1 MIEYLRMKNSMKR
14 IAVLIVLGGLFGHV
28 SAASND
34 QIPQDIRVKFV
45 EVEQLNQQ
53 TLEQL
58 KQIKTESLKQ
68 QQALSAKIVEQDEQH
83 QLQIKTLNDEI
94 KVLEA
99 QLQESIKAH
108 AQTVEKLNQLNKTT
122 ADTTATINDSIATRT
137 IAALIGLFL
146 ALALIAASYFLLR
159 KRQNQSSEDLSS
171 QVKLALD
178 NVRQTEENIV
188 KSDIQLADR
197 LHEVLIQLKEQAKVT
212 PVVQQNSE
220 LDHSLPLK
228 LADEIHRMRKRLAA
242 LPEDTKGLKPLS
254 KSLERLEDELSEQ
267 GYEIIDHTGMEFS
280 ENLSIQSRFI
290 PSDELEQGQ
299 SIISKVVTPQVNFN
313 GVMIRM
319 ADVEVSVG

>member
-1 MIEYLRMKNSMKR
+1 MKNSMKR
-14 IAVLIVLGGLFGHV
+14 IAVLIVLGGMLGHA
-28 SAASND
+28 SAASNE
-34 QIPQDIRVKFV
+34 QIPQDIRVKFG
-45 EVEQLNQQ
+45 ELENLNKQA
-53 TLEQL
+53 LEQIN
-58 KQIKTESLKQ
+58 QIKAESLKQ
-68 QQALSAKIVEQDEQH
+68 QKALISKITEQDEQH
-83 QLQIKTLNDEI
+83 QLQIKTLNDDLKI
-94 KVLEA
+94 LETK
-99 QLQESIKAH
+99 LQDSIKAH
-108 AQTVEKLNQLNKTT
+108 TQTVEELNQLNKST
-122 ADTTATINDSIATRT
+122 AETTATINDSIATRT
-137 IAALIGLFL
+137 IIVLIGLLL
-146 ALALIAASYFLLR
+146 ALGLIATSYLLLR
-159 KRQNQSSEDLSS
+159 KKQAKSTEDLSS

>member
-1 MIEYLRMKNSMKR
+1 MKR
-14 IAVLIVLGGLFGHV
+14 IAVLIVLGGMLGHA
-28 SAASND
+28 SAASNE
-34 QIPQDIRVKFV
+34 QIPQDIRVKFG
-45 EVEQLNQQ
+45 ELENLNKQA
-53 TLEQL
+53 LEQIN
-58 KQIKTESLKQ
+58 QIKAESLKQ
-68 QQALSAKIVEQDEQH
+68 QKALISKITEQDEQH
-83 QLQIKTLNDEI
+83 QLQIKTLNDDLKI
-94 KVLEA
+94 LETK
-99 QLQESIKAH
+99 LQDSIKAH
-108 AQTVEKLNQLNKTT
+108 TQTVEELNQLNKST
-122 ADTTATINDSIATRT
+122 AETTATINDSIATRT
-137 IAALIGLFL
+137 IIVLIGLLL
-146 ALALIAASYFLLR
+146 ALGLIATSYLLLR
-159 KRQNQSSEDLSS
+159 KKQAKSTEDLSS

>member
-1 MIEYLRMKNSMKR
+1 MKR
-14 IAVLIVLGGLFGHV
+14 IAVLIVLGGMLGHA
-28 SAASND
+28 SAASNE
-34 QIPQDIRVKFV
+34 QIPQDIRVKFG
-45 EVEQLNQQ
+45 ELENLNKQA
-53 TLEQL
+53 LEQIN
-58 KQIKTESLKQ
+58 QIKAESLKQ
-68 QQALSAKIVEQDEQH
+68 QKALISKITEQDEQH
-83 QLQIKTLNDEI
+83 QLQIKTLNDDLKI
-94 KVLEA
+94 LETK
-99 QLQESIKAH
+99 LQDSIKAH
-108 AQTVEKLNQLNKTT
+108 TQTVEELNQLNKST
-122 ADTTATINDSIATRT
+122 AETTATINDSIATRT
-137 IAALIGLFL
+137 IIVLIGLLL
-146 ALALIAASYFLLR
+146 ALGLIATSYLLLR
-159 KRQNQSSEDLSS
+159 KKQAKSTEDLSS

-188 KSDIQLADR
+188 KSDIQLADC

-212 PVVQQNSE
+212 PVVQQNNE
-220 LDHSLPLK
+220 PDHSLPLK
-228 LADEIHRMRKRLAA
+228 LADEIHRMRKRILA

>member
-1 MIEYLRMKNSMKR
+1 MKR
-14 IAVLIVLGGLFGHV
+14 IAVLIVLGGMLGHA
-28 SAASND
+28 SAASNE
-34 QIPQDIRVKFV
+34 QIPQDIRVKFG
-45 EVEQLNQQ
+45 ELENLNKQA
-53 TLEQL
+53 LEQIN
-58 KQIKTESLKQ
+58 QIKAESLKQ
-68 QQALSAKIVEQDEQH
+68 QKALISKITEQDEQH
-83 QLQIKTLNDEI
+83 QLQIKTLNDDLKI
-94 KVLEA
+94 LETK
-99 QLQESIKAH
+99 LQDSIKAH
-108 AQTVEKLNQLNKTT
+108 TQTVEELNQLNKST
-122 ADTTATINDSIATRT
+122 AETTATINDSIATRT
-137 IAALIGLFL
+137 IIVLIGLLL
-146 ALALIAASYFLLR
+146 ALGLIATSYLLLR
-159 KRQNQSSEDLSS
+159 KKQAKSTEDLSS

-188 KSDIQLADR
+188 KSDIQLADC

-290 PSDELEQGQ
+290 PSDDLEQGQ

>member
-1 MIEYLRMKNSMKR
+1 MKR
-14 IAVLIVLGGLFGHV
+14 IAVLIVLGGMLGHA
-28 SAASND
+28 SAASNE
-34 QIPQDIRVKFV
+34 QIPQDIRVKFG
-45 EVEQLNQQ
+45 ELENLNKQA
-53 TLEQL
+53 LEQIN
-58 KQIKTESLKQ
+58 QIKAESLKQ
-68 QQALSAKIVEQDEQH
+68 QKALISKITEQDEQH
-83 QLQIKTLNDEI
+83 QLQIKTLNDDLKI
-94 KVLEA
+94 LETK
-99 QLQESIKAH
+99 LQDSIKAH
-108 AQTVEKLNQLNKTT
+108 TQTVEELNQLNKST
-122 ADTTATINDSIATRT
+122 AETTATINDSIATRT
-137 IAALIGLFL
+137 IIVLIGLLL
-146 ALALIAASYFLLR
+146 ALGLIATSYLLLR
-159 KRQNQSSEDLSS
+159 KKQAKSTEDLSS

-212 PVVQQNSE
+212 PVVQQNNE
-220 LDHSLPLK
+220 PDHSLPLK
-228 LADEIHRMRKRLAA
+228 LADEIHRMRKRILA

-299 SIISKVVTPQVNFN
+299 SIISKVVTPQVNFK
-313 GVMIRM
+313 GVLIRM

>member
-1 MIEYLRMKNSMKR
+1 MKR
-14 IAVLIVLGGLFGHV
+14 IAVLIVLGGMLGHA
-28 SAASND
+28 SAASNE
-34 QIPQDIRVKFV
+34 QIPQDIRVKFG
-45 EVEQLNQQ
+45 ELENLNKQA
-53 TLEQL
+53 LEQIN
-58 KQIKTESLKQ
+58 QIKAESLKQ
-68 QQALSAKIVEQDEQH
+68 QKALISKITEQDEQH
-83 QLQIKTLNDEI
+83 QLQIKTLNDDLKI
-94 KVLEA
+94 LETK
-99 QLQESIKAH
+99 LQDSIKAH
-108 AQTVEKLNQLNKTT
+108 TQTVEELNQLNKST
-122 ADTTATINDSIATRT
+122 AETTATINDSIATRT
-137 IAALIGLFL
+137 IIVLIGLLL
-146 ALALIAASYFLLR
+146 ALGLIATSYLLLR
-159 KRQNQSSEDLSS
+159 KKQAKSTEDLSS

-212 PVVQQNSE
+212 PVVQQNNE
-220 LDHSLPLK
+220 PDHSLPLK
-228 LADEIHRMRKRLAA
+228 LADEIHRMRKRILA

>member
-1 MIEYLRMKNSMKR
+1 MKR
-14 IAVLIVLGGLFGHV
+14 IAVLIVLGGMLGHA
-28 SAASND
+28 SAASNE
-34 QIPQDIRVKFV
+34 QIPQDIRVKFG
-45 EVEQLNQQ
+45 ELENLNKQA
-53 TLEQL
+53 LEQIN
-58 KQIKTESLKQ
+58 QIKAESLKQ
-68 QQALSAKIVEQDEQH
+68 QKALISKITEQDEQH

-108 AQTVEKLNQLNKTT
+108 AQIVEKLNQLNKTT

-212 PVVQQNSE
+212 PMVQQNSE
-220 LDHSLPLK
+220 PDHSLPLK

-267 GYEIIDHTGMEFS
+267 GYEIIDHTGTEYI
-280 ENLSIQSRFI
+280 ENMSIKAQVI
-290 PSDELEQGQ
+290 PSDELENGQ
-299 SIISKVVTPQVNFN
+299 SIITKVIVPQVNFN

>member
-1 MIEYLRMKNSMKR
+1 MKNSMKR
-14 IAVLIVLGGLFGHV
+14 IAVLIVLGGMLGHA
-28 SAASND
+28 SAASNE
-34 QIPQDIRVKFV
+34 QIPQDIRVKFG
-45 EVEQLNQQ
+45 ELENLNKQA
-53 TLEQL
+53 LEQIN
-58 KQIKTESLKQ
+58 QIKAESLKQ
-68 QQALSAKIVEQDEQH
+68 QKALISKITEQDEQH
-83 QLQIKTLNDEI
+83 QLQIKTLNDDLKI
-94 KVLEA
+94 LETK
-99 QLQESIKAH
+99 LQDSIKAH
-108 AQTVEKLNQLNKTT
+108 TQTVEKLNQLNKTT
-122 ADTTATINDSIATRT
+122 ADTAATINDSIATRT

-212 PVVQQNSE
+212 PMVQQNSE
-220 LDHSLPLK
+220 PDHSLPLK

-267 GYEIIDHTGMEFS
+267 GYEIIDHTGAEYI
-280 ENLSIQSRFI
+280 ENMSIKAQVI
-290 PSDELEQGQ
+290 PSDELENGQ
-299 SIISKVVTPQVNFN
+299 SIITKVIVPQVNFN

>member
-1 MIEYLRMKNSMKR
+1 MKR
-14 IAVLIVLGGLFGHV
+14 IAVLIVLGGMLGHA
-28 SAASND
+28 SAASNE
-34 QIPQDIRVKFV
+34 QIPQDIRLKFG
-45 EVEQLNQQ
+45 ELENLNKQA
-53 TLEQL
+53 LEQIN
-58 KQIKTESLKQ
+58 QIKAESLKQ
-68 QQALSAKIVEQDEQH
+68 QKALISKITEQDEQH
-83 QLQIKTLNDEI
+83 QLQMKTLNDEL
-94 KVLEA
+94 KALEVK
-99 QLQESIKAH
+99 LQESVKAH

-137 IAALIGLFL
+137 IAVLIGLFL

-212 PVVQQNSE
+212 PMVQQNSE
-220 LDHSLPLK
+220 PDHSLPLK

-267 GYEIIDHTGMEFS
+267 GYEIIDHTGTEYI
-280 ENLSIQSRFI
+280 ENMSIKAQVI
-290 PSDELEQGQ
+290 PSDELENGQ
-299 SIISKVVTPQVNFN
+299 SIITKVIVPQVNFN

>member
-1 MIEYLRMKNSMKR
+1 MKR
-14 IAVLIVLGGLFGHV
+14 IAVLIVLGGMLGHA
-28 SAASND
+28 SAASNE
-34 QIPQDIRVKFV
+34 QIPQDIRVKFG
-45 EVEQLNQQ
+45 ELENLNKQA
-53 TLEQL
+53 LEQIN
-58 KQIKTESLKQ
+58 QIKAESLKQ
-68 QQALSAKIVEQDEQH
+68 QKTLISKITEQDEQH
-83 QLQIKTLNDEI
+83 QLQIKTLNDDLKI
-94 KVLEA
+94 LETK
-99 QLQESIKAH
+99 LQDSIKAH
-108 AQTVEKLNQLNKTT
+108 TQTVEELNQLNKST
-122 ADTTATINDSIATRT
+122 AETTATINDSIATRT

-146 ALALIAASYFLLR
+146 ALALIATSYFLLR
-159 KRQNQSSEDLSS
+159 KKQAKSTEDLSS

-212 PVVQQNSE
+212 PVVQQNNE
-220 LDHSLPLK
+220 PDHSLPLK
-228 LADEIHRMRKRLAA
+228 LADEIHRMRKRILA

-299 SIISKVVTPQVNFN
+299 SIISKVVTPQVNFK
-313 GVMIRM
+313 GVLIRM

>member
-1 MIEYLRMKNSMKR
+1 MKNSMKR
-14 IAVLIVLGGLFGHV
+14 IAVLIVLGGMLGHA
-28 SAASND
+28 SAASNE
-34 QIPQDIRVKFV
+34 QIPQDIRVKFG
-45 EVEQLNQQ
+45 ELENLNKQA
-53 TLEQL
+53 LEQIN
-58 KQIKTESLKQ
+58 QIKAESLKQ
-68 QQALSAKIVEQDEQH
+68 QKALISKITEQDEQH
-83 QLQIKTLNDEI
+83 QLQIKTLNDDL
-94 KVLEA
+94 KSLETK
-99 QLQESIKAH
+99 LQDSIKAH
-108 AQTVEKLNQLNKTT
+108 TQTVEELNQLNKST
-122 ADTTATINDSIATRT
+122 AETTATINDSIATRT
-137 IAALIGLFL
+137 IIVLIGLLL
-146 ALALIAASYFLLR
+146 ALGLIATSYLLLR
-159 KRQNQSSEDLSS
+159 KKQAKSTEDLSS

-188 KSDIQLADR
+188 KSDIQLADC

-220 LDHSLPLK
+220 PDHSLPLK

-290 PSDELEQGQ
+290 PSDDLEQGQ

>member
-1 MIEYLRMKNSMKR
+1 MKNSMKR
-14 IAVLIVLGGLFGHV
+14 IAVFIVLAGMLGHV
-28 SAASND
+28 SAASNER
-34 QIPQDIRVKFV
+34 IPQDVKVKLV
-45 EVEQLNQQ
+45 ELEKINRQ
-53 TLEQL
+53 TLEKFDQF
-58 KQIKTESLKQ
+58 KTDSLKQ
-68 QQALSAKIVEQDEQH
+68 QKALTVKISEQDKQH
-83 QLQIKTLNDEI
+83 QLEI
-94 KVLEA
+94 KKLNENIGILENR
-99 QLQESIKAH
+99 LQESIKAQK
-108 AQTVEKLNQLNKTT
+108 QTVDQLNQLDKTT
-122 ADTTATINDSIATRT
+122 AQTTATIYDSITART
-137 IAALIGLFL
+137 IAALIGLIF
-146 ALALIAASYFLLR
+146 AVGLIAASYLLLR
-159 KRQNQSSEDLSS
+159 KKQSQSNEDLSS

-197 LHEVLIQLKEQAKVT
+197 LHEVLTQLKEQAKIV
-212 PVVQQNSE
+212 PVVQQNNE
-220 LDHSLPLK
+220 PDHSLPLK

-290 PSDELEQGQ
+290 PSDDLEQGQ
-299 SIISKVVTPQVNFN
+299 SIISKVVTPQVNFK

>member
-1 MIEYLRMKNSMKR
+1 MKR
-14 IAVLIVLGGLFGHV
+14 IAVLIVLGGMLGHA
-28 SAASND
+28 SAASNE
-34 QIPQDIRVKFV
+34 QIPQDIRVKFG
-45 EVEQLNQQ
+45 ELENLNKQA
-53 TLEQL
+53 LEQIN
-58 KQIKTESLKQ
+58 QIKAESLKQ
-68 QQALSAKIVEQDEQH
+68 QKALISKITEQDEQH
-83 QLQIKTLNDEI
+83 QLQIKTLNDDLKI
-94 KVLEA
+94 LEA
-99 QLQESIKAH
+99 KLQDSIKAH
-108 AQTVEKLNQLNKTT
+108 TQTVEKLNQLNKTT
-122 ADTTATINDSIATRT
+122 ADTAATINDSIATRT

-212 PVVQQNSE
+212 PMVQQNSE
-220 LDHSLPLK
+220 PDHSLPLK

-267 GYEIIDHTGMEFS
+267 GYEIIDHTGAEYI
-280 ENLSIQSRFI
+280 ENMSIKAQVI
-290 PSDELEQGQ
+290 PSDELENGQ
-299 SIISKVVTPQVNFN
+299 SIITKVIVPQVNFN

>member
-1 MIEYLRMKNSMKR
+1 MKR
-14 IAVLIVLGGLFGHV
+14 IAVLIVLGGMLGHA
-28 SAASND
+28 SAASNE
-34 QIPQDIRVKFV
+34 QIPQDIRVKFG
-45 EVEQLNQQ
+45 ELENLNKQA
-53 TLEQL
+53 LEQIN
-58 KQIKTESLKQ
+58 QIKAESLKQ
-68 QQALSAKIVEQDEQH
+68 QKALISKITEQDEQH
-83 QLQIKTLNDEI
+83 QLQIKTLNDDLKI
-94 KVLEA
+94 LETK
-99 QLQESIKAH
+99 LQDSIKAH
-108 AQTVEKLNQLNKTT
+108 TQTVEELNQLNKST
-122 ADTTATINDSIATRT
+122 AETTATINDSIATRT
-137 IAALIGLFL
+137 IIVLIGLLL
-146 ALALIAASYFLLR
+146 ALGLIATSYLLLR
-159 KRQNQSSEDLSS
+159 KKQAKSTEDLSS

-188 KSDIQLADR
+188 KSDIQLADC

-212 PVVQQNSE
+212 PVVQQNNE
-220 LDHSLPLK
+220 PDHSLPLK
-228 LADEIHRMRKRLAA
+228 LADEIHRMRKRILA

-299 SIISKVVTPQVNFN
+299 SIISKVVTPQVNFQ

>member
-1 MIEYLRMKNSMKR
+1 MKR
-14 IAVLIVLGGLFGHV
+14 IAVLIVLGGMLGHA
-28 SAASND
+28 SAASNE
-34 QIPQDIRVKFV
+34 QIPQDIRVKFG
-45 EVEQLNQQ
+45 ELENLNKQA
-53 TLEQL
+53 LEQIN
-58 KQIKTESLKQ
+58 QIKAESLKQ
-68 QQALSAKIVEQDEQH
+68 QKALISKITEQDEQH
-83 QLQIKTLNDEI
+83 QLQIKTLNDDLKI
-94 KVLEA
+94 LETK
-99 QLQESIKAH
+99 LQDSIKAH
-108 AQTVEKLNQLNKTT
+108 TQTVEELNQLNKST
-122 ADTTATINDSIATRT
+122 AETTATINDSIATRT
-137 IAALIGLFL
+137 IIVLIGLLL
-146 ALALIAASYFLLR
+146 ALGLIATSYLLLR
-159 KRQNQSSEDLSS
+159 KKQAKSTEDLSS

-254 KSLERLEDELSEQ
+254 KSLERVEDELSEQ

-299 SIISKVVTPQVNFN
+299 SIISKVVTPQVNFK
-313 GVMIRM
+313 GVLIRM

>member
-1 MIEYLRMKNSMKR
+1 MKR
-14 IAVLIVLGGLFGHV
+14 IAVLIVLGGMLGHA
-28 SAASND
+28 SAASNE
-34 QIPQDIRVKFV
+34 QIPQDIRVKFG
-45 EVEQLNQQ
+45 ELENLNKQA
-53 TLEQL
+53 LEQIN
-58 KQIKTESLKQ
+58 QIKAESLKQ
-68 QQALSAKIVEQDEQH
+68 QKALISKITEQDEQH

-108 AQTVEKLNQLNKTT
+108 AQIVEKLNQLNKTT
-122 ADTTATINDSIATRT
+122 ADTAATINDSIATRT

-146 ALALIAASYFLLR
+146 ALALIATSYFLLR
-159 KRQNQSSEDLSS
+159 KKQAKSTEDLSS

-212 PVVQQNSE
+212 PVVQQNNE
-220 LDHSLPLK
+220 PDHSLPLK
-228 LADEIHRMRKRLAA
+228 LADEIHRMRKRILA

-267 GYEIIDHTGMEFS
+267 GYEIIDHTGIEFS
-280 ENLSIQSRFI
+280 ENLSIQARFI

-299 SIISKVVTPQVNFN
+299 SIISKVVTPQVNFK
-313 GVMIRM
+313 GVLIRM

>member
-1 MIEYLRMKNSMKR
+1 MKR
-14 IAVLIVLGGLFGHV
+14 IAVLIVLGGMLGHA
-28 SAASND
+28 SAASNE
-34 QIPQDIRVKFV
+34 QIPQDIRVKFG
-45 EVEQLNQQ
+45 ELENLNKQA
-53 TLEQL
+53 LEQIN
-58 KQIKTESLKQ
+58 QIKAESLKQ
-68 QQALSAKIVEQDEQH
+68 QKALISKITEQDEQH
-83 QLQIKTLNDEI
+83 QLQIKTLNDDLKI
-94 KVLEA
+94 LETK
-99 QLQESIKAH
+99 LQDSIKAH
-108 AQTVEKLNQLNKTT
+108 TQTVEELNQLNKST
-122 ADTTATINDSIATRT
+122 AETTATINDSIATRT
-137 IAALIGLFL
+137 IIVLIGLLL
-146 ALALIAASYFLLR
+146 ALGLIATSYLLLR
-159 KRQNQSSEDLSS
+159 KKQAKSTEDLSS

-188 KSDIQLADR
+188 KSDIQLADC

-220 LDHSLPLK
+220 PDHSLPLK

-242 LPEDTKGLKPLS
+242 LPEDTKGLKPRS

>member
-1 MIEYLRMKNSMKR
+1 MKR
-14 IAVLIVLGGLFGHV
+14 IAVLIVLGGMLGHA
-28 SAASND
+28 SAASNE
-34 QIPQDIRVKFV
+34 QIPQDIRVKFG
-45 EVEQLNQQ
+45 ELENLNKQA
-53 TLEQL
+53 LEQIN
-58 KQIKTESLKQ
+58 QIKAESLKQ
-68 QQALSAKIVEQDEQH
+68 QKALISKITEQDEQH
-83 QLQIKTLNDEI
+83 QLQIKTLNDDLKI
-94 KVLEA
+94 LETK
-99 QLQESIKAH
+99 LQDSIKAH
-108 AQTVEKLNQLNKTT
+108 TQTVEELNQLNKST
-122 ADTTATINDSIATRT
+122 AETTATINDSIATRT
-137 IAALIGLFL
+137 IIVLIGLLL
-146 ALALIAASYFLLR
+146 ALGLIATSYLLLR
-159 KRQNQSSEDLSS
+159 KKQAKSTEDLSS

-188 KSDIQLADR
+188 KSDIQLADC

-220 LDHSLPLK
+220 PDHSLPLK

-299 SIISKVVTPQVNFN
+299 SIISKVVTPQVNFK

-319 ADVEVSVG
+319 ADVEVNVG

>member
-1 MIEYLRMKNSMKR
+1 MKR
-14 IAVLIVLGGLFGHV
+14 IAVLIVLGGMLGHA
-28 SAASND
+28 SAASNE
-34 QIPQDIRVKFV
+34 QIPQDIRVKFG
-45 EVEQLNQQ
+45 ELENLNKQA
-53 TLEQL
+53 LEQIN
-58 KQIKTESLKQ
+58 QIKAESLKQ
-68 QQALSAKIVEQDEQH
+68 QKALISKITEQDEQH
-83 QLQIKTLNDEI
+83 QLQIKTLNDDLKI
-94 KVLEA
+94 LETK
-99 QLQESIKAH
+99 LQDSIKAH
-108 AQTVEKLNQLNKTT
+108 TQTVEELNQLNKST
-122 ADTTATINDSIATRT
+122 AETTATINDSIATRT
-137 IAALIGLFL
+137 IIVLIGLLL
-146 ALALIAASYFLLR
+146 ALGLIATSYLLLR
-159 KRQNQSSEDLSS
+159 KKQAKSTEDLSS

-188 KSDIQLADR
+188 KSDIQLADC

-220 LDHSLPLK
+220 PDHSLPLK

-254 KSLERLEDELSEQ
+254 KSLERLEDELTEQ

>member
-1 MIEYLRMKNSMKR
+1 MKR
-14 IAVLIVLGGLFGHV
+14 IAVFIVLAGMLGHV
-28 SAASND
+28 SAASNER
-34 QIPQDIRVKFV
+34 IPQDVKVKLV
-45 EVEQLNQQ
+45 ELEKINRQ
-53 TLEQL
+53 TLEKFDQF
-58 KQIKTESLKQ
+58 KTDSLKQ
-68 QQALSAKIVEQDEQH
+68 QKALTVKISEQDKQH
-83 QLQIKTLNDEI
+83 QLEI
-94 KVLEA
+94 KKLNENIGILENR
-99 QLQESIKAH
+99 LQESIKAQQ
-108 AQTVEKLNQLNKTT
+108 QTVDQLNQLDKTT
-122 ADTTATINDSIATRT
+122 AQTTATIYDSITART
-137 IAALIGLFL
+137 IAALIGLIF
-146 ALALIAASYFLLR
+146 AVGLIAASYLLLR
-159 KRQNQSSEDLSS
+159 KKQSQSNEDLSS

-197 LHEVLIQLKEQAKVT
+197 LHEVLTQLKEQAKIV
-212 PVVQQNSE
+212 PVVQQNNE
-220 LDHSLPLK
+220 PDHSLPLK

-290 PSDELEQGQ
+290 PSDDLEQGQ
-299 SIISKVVTPQVNFN
+299 SIISKVVTPQVNFK